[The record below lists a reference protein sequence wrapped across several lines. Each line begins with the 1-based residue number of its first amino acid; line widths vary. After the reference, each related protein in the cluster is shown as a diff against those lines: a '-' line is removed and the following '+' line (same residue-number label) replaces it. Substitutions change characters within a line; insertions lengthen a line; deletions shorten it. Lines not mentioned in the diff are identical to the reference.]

1 MGGFFSGKH
10 NYHRKYSG
18 SFIDQINKCQFLY
31 SWNNR
36 LSKKI
41 YKIIQWQNIDKYK
54 YKYDIYDV
62 IINSLND
69 CQIRKLQFIKNEFE
83 KYIKYCDYAEEQCV
97 IQEKMLLSISQM
109 NTYSDELNI
118 IVETLIMEPIQK
130 HICLIST
137 YTIIVYPSFIFII
150 NPDSIDTTFKMINK
164 IHKNKK
170 LNI

>member
-1 MGGFFSGKH
+1 MDFFLE
-10 NYHRKYSG
+10 NM
-18 SFIDQINKCQFLY
+18 IIIVNIQVLLY

-54 YKYDIYDV
+54 YDIYDV
-62 IINSLND
+62 IINSLNN
-69 CQIRKLQFIKNEFE
+69 CQIKKLQFMKNEFE

-137 YTIIVYPSFIFII
+137 YTIIVYPSFVFII
-150 NPDSIDTTFKMINK
+150 NPDGINATFKMINK
-164 IHKNKK
+164 IRKNKK
-170 LNI
+170 LNIKYIR